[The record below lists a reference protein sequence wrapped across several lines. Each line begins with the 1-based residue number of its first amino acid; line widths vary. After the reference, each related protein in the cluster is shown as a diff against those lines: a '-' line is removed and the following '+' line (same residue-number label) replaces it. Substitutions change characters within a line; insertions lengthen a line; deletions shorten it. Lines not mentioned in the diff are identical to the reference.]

1 MSRTSEKLS
10 CLNDEMNEK
19 KRVGIMGGTFNPI
32 HNGHIA
38 IAAAAQKACGLDF
51 VVFMP
56 NGYPAYKKKPAISDE
71 DRENMV
77 RCAIKDYADFI
88 YSDFEIAQHDVTY
101 TARTLPA
108 FKNLHPDWEIFYIV
122 GSDSL
127 CYMDQWYHPEIIF
140 SEAVIVAAC
149 RDTESTQET
158 ERYRE
163 FLMERY
169 HADIRLVYN
178 EVVPVSSTKIREAIM
193 HHEPFEHLLPEAVT
207 QYIKDRGLYHGE

>member
-1 MSRTSEKLS
+1 MK
-10 CLNDEMNEK
+10 MNEK

-38 IAAAAQKACGLDF
+38 IAAAAKEACDLEL

-56 NGYPAYKKKPAISDE
+56 NGYPAYKEKPEIADE

-77 RCAIKDYADFI
+77 KCAIEEYPDFC
-88 YSDFEIAQHDVTY
+88 YSDFEISQHDITY

-108 FKNLHPDWEIFYIV
+108 FKRMHPDWEIYYIV

-140 SEAVIVAAC
+140 AEAVIVAAC
-149 RDTESTQET
+149 RDTESRQEI
-158 ERYRE
+158 EQYKDLLVRRYN
-163 FLMERY
+163 
-169 HADIRLVYN
+169 ADIRLVYN
-178 EVVPVSSTKIREAIM
+178 EVVPVSSTEIREAVAQ
-193 HHEPFEHLLPEAVT
+193 HKPFDHLLPESVA
-207 QYIKDRGLYHGE
+207 QYIRNRGLYHGK

>member
-1 MSRTSEKLS
+1 MSRTNGKLS
-10 CLNDEMNEK
+10 CQNNDMSEN

-38 IAAAAQKACGLDF
+38 IAAAAKEAYNLDI

-77 RCAIKDYADFI
+77 QCAIRDYADFV
-88 YSDFEIAQHDVTY
+88 YSDFEISQHDVTY
-101 TARTLPA
+101 TAKTLPA
-108 FKNLHPDWEIFYIV
+108 FKKLHPDWDLFYIV

-140 SEAVIVAAC
+140 STAVIIAAY
-149 RDTESTQET
+149 RDTESTQEI
-158 ERYRE
+158 ERYRH
-163 FLMERY
+163 FLMEHF

-178 EVVPVSSTKIREAIM
+178 EAVPVSSTEIRDAIM
-193 HHEPFEHLLPEAVT
+193 KHEPFETMLPESVA
-207 QYIKDRGLYHGE
+207 QYIKNRGLYHGE